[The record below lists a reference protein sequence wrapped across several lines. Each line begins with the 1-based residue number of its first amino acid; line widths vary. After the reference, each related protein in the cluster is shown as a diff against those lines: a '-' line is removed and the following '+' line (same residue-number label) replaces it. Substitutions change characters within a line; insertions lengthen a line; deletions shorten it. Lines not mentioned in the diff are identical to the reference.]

1 MRSTMRTNL
10 LLHSFVFGAALG
22 VQAHAA
28 DYFVNATT
36 GNNADSG
43 VTRQFAWRTLTHAV
57 ATVPA
62 GTALAPNVIHV
73 AAGTYGIQ
81 TSEVFPL
88 APRDFVHIVGYGG
101 QRSTIVDGRQTSE
114 ALFRLT
120 LAPSAS
126 AGRECLIEG
135 LTLRHAAHAV
145 HATSTDGAL
154 RFTVRD
160 VRVARMSSAGV
171 FADARFGQSG
181 SGVTIGGVEPTIQH
195 AEISLCGGAITVS
208 SLGFATLVVE
218 DSAITDNF
226 GEGIAFGANMVS
238 QLRCERT
245 RFYANAGVGAFAGGP
260 TQGSGST
267 TVLRDCAFVANSGG
281 GASLRSIDSS
291 FHQHTL
297 FVERCT
303 FAFNSVAGLDLSNT
317 FGGDARPAT
326 IVDSIFWGNAD
337 DLRETASAPSGI
349 KVVRCDI
356 GDGDFTGVNG
366 TFAADPLF
374 RDASMGDVRLVFGSP
389 CLDLGDP
396 SLAPDVR
403 DVDGV
408 ERAIDGN
415 LDTLE
420 RCDLGAHEFQ
430 PLSARGPARLGQDL
444 VLEIAGPA
452 GAQALLLAKIGALA
466 PQPQPTPFGEF
477 DLATGFVRIG
487 VVTALPSPPTVR
499 VIGIS
504 DSPSLIGQTFT
515 LQLLVPSAAAPN
527 GKAYSN
533 ALSLV
538 IAP

>member
-1 MRSTMRTNL
+1 MRSNL
-10 LLHSFVFGAALG
+10 LIHSIVLCAALG
-22 VQAHAA
+22 AQAHAA
-28 DYFVNATT
+28 DYFVNAAT

-62 GTALAPNVIHV
+62 GTALVPNVIHV
-73 AAGTYGIQ
+73 AAGTYGVQ

-101 QRSTIVDGRQTSE
+101 QRATIIDGRQTGA

-120 LAPSAS
+120 LAPGAS
-126 AGRECLIEG
+126 AGRDCLIEG
-135 LTLRHAAHAV
+135 LTLRNAAHAV

-154 RFTVRD
+154 RFTLRD
-160 VRVARMSSAGV
+160 ARVVRMSFAGV

-181 SGVTIGGVEPTIQH
+181 SGVTIGGVEPTIQRS
-195 AEISLCGGAITVS
+195 EITLSGTAITVS

-238 QLRCERT
+238 HMRCERT

-281 GASLRSIDSS
+281 GASLRSIDPS

-297 FVERCT
+297 VVERST
-303 FAFNSVAGLDLSNT
+303 FAFNSVAGLDLANA

-326 IVDSIFWGNAD
+326 LVDSIFWGNTD
-337 DLRETASAPSGI
+337 DLRETPSAPSG
-349 KVVRCDI
+349 VTAVRCDI

-374 RDASMGDVRLVFGSP
+374 RDPSLGDVRLLFGSP
-389 CLDLGDP
+389 CIDIGDP
-396 SLAPDVR
+396 SLAPGVR

-408 ERAIDGN
+408 ARAIDGD

-420 RCDLGAHEFQ
+420 RSDLGAHEFQ
-430 PLSARGPARLGQDL
+430 LLSARGPARLGQDL

-452 GAQALLLAKIGALA
+452 GAQAVLLAKIGALA
-466 PQPQPTPFGEF
+466 PQPQLTPYGEF
-477 DLATGFVRIG
+477 DLAAGFVRIG
-487 VVTALPSPPTVR
+487 VVTAMPSPPALR

-504 DSPSLIGQTFT
+504 DQPSLLGQTFT
-515 LQLLVPSAAAPN
+515 LQMLVPSAAAPN

-538 IAP
+538 ISP